1 MVSMHL
7 YTVKCDRIQELN
19 QRLSQSHTSEEIKSI
34 VEQQVTIIKEEKS
47 ATVTPSVLSP
57 IDLLNYDD
65 ICNRGEC

>member
-1 MVSMHL
+1 MVSTHL

-34 VEQQVTIIKEEKS
+34 VEAIIKEEKS